1 MIKHNQAL
9 ENQKQDKIN
18 LQKKDQKLLIPEFI
32 KAEVNF
38 LMFPFFALSKK
49 GLRQKLQTEYKDI
62 IRKNSQQLEISWQVT
77 ANVKYGYPSP
87 FDREVHKVIEQII
100 DTILDKEKQVTNPL
114 CLSSLYGLCKKMGIA
129 NSGKNKKTI
138 KESLR
143 RIVATTV
150 TSEGA
155 FFSKK
160 VKRRISDT
168 FHLYDR
174 VVFKDEE
181 LPDGNV
187 ADTNYLFLGS
197 WYVQS
202 INNFYVKPLDY
213 KYIQSLKSKIASR
226 LYEILGVR
234 FYGLKNKKQPYVWF
248 DYQKLCQLLPI
259 AIQRHLSHARKY
271 LEPAHNELIK
281 TGFLTKVR
289 WGENKGDWLVC
300 YYPGRRAKR
309 EIQKRREVNFSD
321 TELLPNQSF
330 LSLLDSKAQNLVCY
344 FQKEHNQIEDYK
356 VKKKELEQAQGL
368 IDQYGEEKAKY
379 IVNFSLK
386 KAPETNYK
394 MKYFGAVLN
403 YTEEALKAFKEEKT
417 REQEQREKL
426 KQQIEEEKLQEGK
439 DKEWLENPRF
449 TKEMEGYLS
458 FRVKNFELKNKR
470 KPSKDEVEK
479 LKQEIIESTKEGLT
493 KKHKR

>member
-1 MIKHNQAL
+1 MIKHNQSL
-9 ENQKQDKIN
+9 ENKRQDKIN
-18 LQKKDQKLLIPEFI
+18 LQKKNQELLIPEFI

-62 IRKNSQQLEISWQVT
+62 IRKDTQQLEIFWQVT

-100 DTILDKEKQVTNPL
+100 DRILDKEGQVTNPL
-114 CLSSLYGLCKKMGIA
+114 CLGSLYGLCKKMEIA
-129 NSGKNKKTI
+129 DSGKNKKTI

-174 VVFKDEE
+174 AVFKDEE
-181 LPDGNV
+181 LSDGNV

-197 WYVQS
+197 WYLQS
-202 INNFYVKPLDY
+202 INSFYVKPLDY
-213 KYIQSLKSKIASR
+213 KYLQSLKSKIASR

-234 FYGLKNKKQPYVWF
+234 FYGLKNKKQSYVWF

-259 AIQRHLSHARKY
+259 TIQRYLSHARKY
-271 LEPAHNELIK
+271 LEPAHDELIK
-281 TGFLTKVR
+281 TGFLAKIR
-289 WGENKGDWLVC
+289 WGENKGDWLIY
-300 YYPGRRAKR
+300 YYPGKRAKK
-309 EIQKRREVNFSD
+309 EIRKRRETNFLD
-321 TELLPNQSF
+321 TELSPNQSF
-330 LSLLDSKAQNLVCY
+330 LPLLDSKAQNLVCY

-356 VKKKELEQAQGL
+356 VKKKELDQVQGL

-379 IVNFSLK
+379 IVNYALK

-394 MKYFGAVLN
+394 MKYFGAVLS
-403 YTEEALKAFKEEKT
+403 YTEEALKTFKEE
-417 REQEQREKL
+417 RFREKERKEEL
-426 KQQIEEEKLQEGK
+426 KQQREEEKLQEKK
-439 DKEWLENPRF
+439 DKEWLANPQL

-458 FRVKNFELKNKR
+458 FRVKNFELKNNR
-470 KPSKDEVEK
+470 KPTGEEIEK
-479 LKQEIIESTKEGLT
+479 LKREIIESKKEGLT
-493 KKHKR
+493 KKI

>member
-1 MIKHNQAL
+1 MIKHNQTSKFQ
-9 ENQKQDKIN
+9 ERNKTS
-18 LQKKDQKLLIPEFI
+18 LQEKDQELLIPEFI

-49 GLRQKLQTEYKDI
+49 GLRQKIQTEYRDI
-62 IRKNSQQLEISWQVT
+62 IRKDNQRLEISWQVT

-100 DTILDKEKQVTNPL
+100 DRILSKRGQATNPL
-114 CLSSLYGLCKKMGIA
+114 CLGSLYGLCKKMGIA
-129 NSGKNKKTI
+129 DSGKNKKTI
-138 KESLR
+138 KESLM
-143 RIVATTV
+143 RIVSTTV

-181 LPDGNV
+181 LPDGNM

-197 WYVQS
+197 WYLQS
-202 INNFYVKPLDY
+202 INSFYVKPLDY
-213 KYIQSLKSKIASR
+213 KYLQSLKSKIASR

-234 FYGLKNKKQPYVWF
+234 FYGLKNKRQSYVWF
-248 DYQKLCQLLPI
+248 YYQKLCQLLPI
-259 AIQRHLSHARKY
+259 TIQKHFSHARTY

-281 TGFLTKVR
+281 TGFLAKVR
-289 WGENKGDWLVC
+289 WGEDKGSWLIC
-300 YYPGRRAKR
+300 YYPGRRAKK
-309 EIQKRREVNFSD
+309 EIQKRREINFSD
-321 TELLPNQSF
+321 AELPPNQSF
-330 LSLLDSKAQNLVCY
+330 LSLLDSKAHNLVCY
-344 FQKEHNQIEDYK
+344 FQKEHNQIKDYK

-379 IVNFSLK
+379 IVNYALK

-403 YTEEALKAFKEEKT
+403 YTKEALKTFEEERIKEE
-417 REQEQREKL
+417 RQREKL
-426 KQQIEEEKLQEGK
+426 RQEREEEKLQEKK
-439 DKEWLENPRF
+439 DKEWLVNPQF
-449 TKEMEGYLS
+449 TKEMQGYLG
-458 FRVKNFELKNKR
+458 FRIKNFELKNKR
-470 KPSKDEVEK
+470 EPTEEEIEK
-479 LKQEIIESTKEGLT
+479 LKREIIESEKERVT
-493 KKHKR
+493 KKYKR